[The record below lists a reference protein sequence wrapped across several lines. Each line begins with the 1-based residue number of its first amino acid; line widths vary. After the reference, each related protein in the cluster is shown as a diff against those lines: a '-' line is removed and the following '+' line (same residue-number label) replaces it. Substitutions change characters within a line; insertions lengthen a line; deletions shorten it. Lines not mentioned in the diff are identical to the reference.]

1 MNYQLEEFIS
11 THFKMQINGDKK
23 MIEGS
28 TVSRQIQIEK
38 RKICTYEWT
47 ELNLMWVF
55 HSMYDTS
62 SAFLYVLGMNAL

>member
-38 RKICTYEWT
+38 RK
-47 ELNLMWVF
+47 NL
-55 HSMYDTS
+55 H
-62 SAFLYVLGMNAL
+62 L